1 MAFSI
6 KSSKSAPKS
15 VPTPPM
21 RARMVP
27 GSVPPGMRSPR
38 IKPLEGQRNYG
49 KAGALNPMAVGQ
61 GFGDTMKPMEP

>member
-1 MAFSI
+1 MAVVSTQ
-6 KSSKSAPKS
+6 KPKT
-15 VPTPPM
+15 VPMPST

-49 KAGALNPMAVGQ
+49 KAGQLNPLAVGR
-61 GFGDTMKPMEP
+61 GAGDTDTPMEP